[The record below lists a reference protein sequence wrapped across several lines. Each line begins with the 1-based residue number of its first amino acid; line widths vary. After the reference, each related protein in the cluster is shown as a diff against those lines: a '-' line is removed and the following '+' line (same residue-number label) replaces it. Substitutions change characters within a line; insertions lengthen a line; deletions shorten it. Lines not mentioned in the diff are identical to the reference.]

1 MHCPLLSGRPLLAG
15 KRPSSHVANRP
26 KAVRLYPARA
36 LHPSSWVVAAC
47 RNTYSQTAMRTGTQ
61 FGVRLGIRR
70 AHSLRQWHVVDKSSH
85 PVTSVIAPVVSDHLQ
100 PSKPPFHFLADARLL
115 VSLCL
120 SRAPLVKIKKITSI
134 SD

>member
-1 MHCPLLSGRPLLAG
+1 
-15 KRPSSHVANRP
+15 
-26 KAVRLYPARA
+26 
-36 LHPSSWVVAAC
+36 
-47 RNTYSQTAMRTGTQ
+47 MRTGTQ

-70 AHSLRQWHVVDKSSH
+70 AHSLGQWQVVDKSSH
-85 PVTSVIAPVVSDHLQ
+85 PVTSVIAPVVSD
-100 PSKPPFHFLADARLL
+100 HFLADARLL